1 VGNPHA
7 GERGIGDRVNSNKR
21 EIRPYKAGDVFTI
34 VDILSKAAKSNLKN
48 LLVAESSSWPLI
60 TGPSTTQSGEPDDER
75 FGRMAFEVLSECWEC
90 CGESLKK
97 WLASLNNMTLVDFE
111 DADPDI
117 VLDTI
122 EEIAT
127 RKESKDFFLK
137 AYSLFRRIGGSQ
149 SGTENAGM
157 QS

>member
-1 VGNPHA
+1 MNTT
-7 GERGIGDRVNSNKR
+7 KR
-21 EIRPYKAGDVFTI
+21 EIRPYNAGDVFAI

-48 LLVAESSSWPLI
+48 LLVA
-60 TGPSTTQSGEPDDER
+60 QSGGESLNAQSEPDEER
-75 FGRMAFEVLSECWEC
+75 FGRVAFEVLSECWEV

-97 WLASLNNMTLVDFE
+97 WFASLNNMTLVDFE
-111 DADPDI
+111 NADPDI

-127 RKESKDFFLK
+127 RKESKDFFSR
-137 AYSLFRRIGGSQ
+137 AYQLFRRIGGSQ
-149 SGTENAGM
+149 NTTESAET